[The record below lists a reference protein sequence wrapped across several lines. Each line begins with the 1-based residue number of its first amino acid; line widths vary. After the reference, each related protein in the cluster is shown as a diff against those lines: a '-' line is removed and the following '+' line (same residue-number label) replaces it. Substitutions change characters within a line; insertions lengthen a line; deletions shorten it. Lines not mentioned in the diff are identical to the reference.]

1 MAMSSSPRNSSGGG
15 GGFAVSSPASELG
28 LVQNDSNSPEGR
40 RDQQDFKE
48 FEFPKVESVDGE
60 MFNVGLDHMGMVK
73 FIKNE
78 PDTDYRSMCLGNGSN
93 NTKCNQATGCPGNGS
108 PFITQIKSEPNKDGG
123 GCMNPQCYTEQQQ
136 QHSMGL
142 FQSGP
147 SEITYLSLR
156 DNIDEYSLSG
166 ILGPPGTEMN
176 GSYEAGVFPHNL
188 LSKVKQENNDG
199 SYYQENN
206 NNVVPTSAIVGVN
219 SGGHSFHYQIGAQ
232 GTMSFSRHDPR
243 DHGTNPLLNL
253 ISPVTALMESWK
265 SRPGM
270 SQGPRGEGYPGHG
283 CMPDS
288 MSR

>member
-1 MAMSSSPRNSSGGG
+1 MSSSPRNSSGGG
-15 GGFAVSSPASELG
+15 GGFAVSSPVSELG